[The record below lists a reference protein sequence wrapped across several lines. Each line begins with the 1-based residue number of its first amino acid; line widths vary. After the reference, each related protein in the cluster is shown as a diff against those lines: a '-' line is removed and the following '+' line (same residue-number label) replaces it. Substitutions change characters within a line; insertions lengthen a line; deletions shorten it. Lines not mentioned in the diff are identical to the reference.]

1 MTDKQET
8 PSIEAAELPPRSP
21 MEQQIRA
28 DPSRHEKILLDTI
41 DALRAKLSAVMVR
54 LSWKEHELN
63 CITRDLTEAGYAPQT
78 IKHQNRDGTP
88 REDEMT
94 TGAVVMFA
102 LQDLTQRATEAEAK
116 LAAVMAKRDK
126 VKRDYQQIVD
136 YVMGYFPIGLCYVNP
151 LQAIEVVIDRMKK
164 AEQRATEAESRA
176 ARAGEDAKK
185 WQLLQRA
192 ATRNPLP
199 NDPAAIEEWAKRL
212 ANDVKDSND

>member
-102 LQDLTQRATEAEAK
+102 LQDLTQRATEAE
-116 LAAVMAKRDK
+116 
-126 VKRDYQQIVD
+126 
-136 YVMGYFPIGLCYVNP
+136 
-151 LQAIEVVIDRMKK
+151 
-164 AEQRATEAESRA
+164 SRA
-176 ARAGEDAKK
+176 ARAGDAWIPVSERLPKPYVSVLIWRDDIPDFVGPIMAFHNGEK
-185 WQLLQRA
+185 WCNDVMKESYHC
-192 ATRNPLP
+192 THWMPLP
-199 NDPAAIEEWAKRL
+199 PAR
-212 ANDVKDSND
+212 KDGEGKK